1 MSSQNVDIGN
11 NITGGGVD
19 YVSGPYTVTFP
30 VGQSS
35 VSFDVLINNDN
46 LLEDDEIFTLTIMQ
60 NTLPNRVSRGSTSQ
74 ATVTI
79 VNNDGK

>member
-1 MSSQNVDIGN
+1 MSSQNVNIGN
-11 NITGGGVD
+11 NITDGGVD
-19 YVSGPYTVTFP
+19 YDSGPYTVTFP

-46 LLEDDEIFTLTIMQ
+46 ILEDNEIFTLTIMQ
-60 NTLPNRVSRGSTSQ
+60 NALPNRVTRGSTSQ

-79 VNNDGK
+79 VNNDGE